1 MENLKEI
8 YVSPSTETI
17 EWEPTGVFCV
27 SDRMENSV
35 EDYEVQR
42 SQDW

>member
-8 YVSPSTETI
+8 YVSPSTETV
-17 EWEPTGVFCV
+17 EWEPTRVICG
-27 SDRMENSV
+27 SDRL